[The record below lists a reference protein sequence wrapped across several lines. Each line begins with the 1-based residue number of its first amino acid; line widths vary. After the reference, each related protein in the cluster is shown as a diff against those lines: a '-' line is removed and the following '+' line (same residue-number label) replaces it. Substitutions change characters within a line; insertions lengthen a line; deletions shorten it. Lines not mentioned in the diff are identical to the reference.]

1 MPATLNKISKTSSFK
16 SVLSAVKKLSAEEK
30 QLLHL
35 QLFSTDALHE
45 MNQFELALKKN
56 KKAVKKSD
64 EDIVNLTRNYR
75 RKQYANTK

>member
-1 MPATLNKISKTSSFK
+1 MPATLNRISKTSSFK

-35 QLFSTDALHE
+35 QLFSTDALNE
-45 MNQFELALKKN
+45 MKQFELALKKN

-64 EDIVNLTRNYR
+64 EDIVSLTTNYR
-75 RKQYANTK
+75 KKQYANTK